1 MNFSVLLSVYYKEN
15 PIFFKESLDSIFT
28 QTVSPTEVVLV
39 KDGPLTSELDNV
51 IEEYTTKYSIL
62 KIISLEKNEGLG
74 KALNEGLKHCS
85 HEWIARM
92 DSDDICFPDRFEK
105 QLQFLSENSEIVVL
119 GTSMDEFNLQPG
131 DIESIRKLPETHNKL
146 LRFARKRNPFN
157 HPTVMFNKKIID
169 DIGSYQEV
177 PLFEDYHLW
186 LRVIQKG
193 YKVANLPKSLLYFR
207 IGKDIIR
214 RRHGWSY
221 VKKEF
226 YFYKKCVKEN
236 LLSRKYVYFAFFTRL
251 PMRLMPKK
259 ILSFMYKKY
268 LRK

>member
-1 MNFSVLLSVYYKEN
+1 MNFTVLLSVYSKEN
-15 PIFFKESLDSIFT
+15 SLFFTESLNSIFT
-28 QTVSPTEVVLV
+28 QTVSPTEVILV

-51 IEEYTTKYSIL
+51 IEEYKIKYSIL
-62 KIISLEKNEGLG
+62 KIVSLEKNIGLG
-74 KALNEGLKHCS
+74 KALNEGLKYCLY
-85 HEWIARM
+85 EWIARM

-105 QLQFLSENSEIVVL
+105 QLQFISKNNEITVL
-119 GTSMDEFNLQPG
+119 GSSMNEFSIQPG
-131 DIESIRKLPETHNKL
+131 DIKSSRKLPETHNEL
-146 LRFARKRNPFN
+146 VSFARKRNPFN
-157 HPTVMFNKKIID
+157 HPTVMFNKKVIE

-193 YKVANLPKSLLYFR
+193 YKVANLPEPLLYFR
-207 IGKDIIR
+207 IGEDIIR

-226 YFYKKCVKEN
+226 LFYKRCAKEN
-236 LLSRKYVYFAFFTRL
+236 LLSTKNAYFAFFTRL

-259 ILSFMYKKY
+259 ILSFLYKKY